1 MLQEIKMS
9 RKEKIKFYREIK
21 KKKLAEMLYECN
33 RQLDLLLE
41 NRGNGYRSNPVDTGM
56 SPSNGTNAE
65 YNYIWFP
72 NGQKNMTYTWSG
84 HGNTTTNYTLTV

>member
-9 RKEKIKFYREIK
+9 RKEKIKFYREI
-21 KKKLAEMLYECN
+21 KKLAEMLYECN

-65 YNYIWFP
+65 YNYIWFKWP
-72 NGQKNMTYTWSG
+72 KEYDVHMVRTREYHN
-84 HGNTTTNYTLTV
+84 